1 MINFVHKN
9 GQHAMV
15 SQKHVLRSTIYVE
28 SLMGLY
34 KSAQF
39 LIVALYY
46 IVHHAV
52 VVVVHCVYYMSLVC
66 TRPIK
71 E

>member
-1 MINFVHKN
+1 MVTK
-9 GQHAMV
+9 GQISDGTI

-34 KSAQF
+34 KMCTI

-52 VVVVHCVYYMSLVC
+52 VVVHCVLYVICMY
-66 TRPIK
+66 
-71 E
+71 